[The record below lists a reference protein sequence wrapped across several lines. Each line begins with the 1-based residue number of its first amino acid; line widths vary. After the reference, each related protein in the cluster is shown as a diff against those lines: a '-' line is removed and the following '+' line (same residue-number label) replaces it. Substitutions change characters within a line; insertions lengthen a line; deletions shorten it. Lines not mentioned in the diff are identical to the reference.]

1 MRNANWII
9 LLSIALSNLTT
20 TAQTTVMATTT
31 SAQFTRSAFFAEDKP
46 LQITLATDFKKLL
59 SQRKAGVFQPGS
71 ATLQLTETE
80 AFTENINVSARGVF
94 RLSQCNMPGLMIN
107 FKNSTAPTRLS
118 PLKKMKLVC
127 GCSNNGY
134 GEQLVLMEYLIYKMY
149 NQVTDMSFKVRL
161 AKINY
166 QDTRDKIKPYTQYAF
181 FIEDVDEMAQR
192 NKCKEVQNVT
202 FNTEQT
208 NRQQMTIVALFQYM
222 IGNTDWAV
230 PNYHNIK
237 LMRADSVSTPY
248 VVPYDFDFAGAINAR
263 YATPAEELG
272 IEKVTDRSYR
282 GFARSMLELQMAL
295 DIFRKQKDNL
305 LSLVKNFELL
315 NKRERDAMYGYV
327 KEFYD
332 IIEVKSQVQNIFI
345 DGARRNY

>member
-1 MRNANWII
+1 VLN
-9 LLSIALSNLTT
+9 NLTAK
-20 TAQTTVMATTT
+20 AQTAVVATTL
-31 SAQFTRSAFFAEDKP
+31 SAPLNRAGFFAEDKP
-46 LQITLATDFKKLL
+46 LQMTLATDFKKLL
-59 SQRKAGVFQPGS
+59 SQRKAGVFQPGA

-80 AFTENINVSARGVF
+80 TITDDISVSARGVF
-94 RLSQCNMPGLMIN
+94 RLTQCNMPGLMIN
-107 FKNSTAPTRLS
+107 FRNSTTPTRLS
-118 PLKKMKLVC
+118 PLKKLKLVC
-127 GCSNNGY
+127 GCSSNSY

-166 QDTRDKIKPYTQYAF
+166 QDTREKIKPYTQYAF

-208 NRQQMTIVALFQYM
+208 NRQQMTVVALFQYM

-237 LMRADSVSTPY
+237 LMRPDSVSTPY

-282 GFARSMLELQMAL
+282 GFARTMLELQIAL

-315 NKRERDAMYGYV
+315 NKRERDAMYNYV

-332 IIEVKSQVQNIFI
+332 IIEVKNQVQNIFI
-345 DGARRNY
+345 DGARRN